1 MIKQAIKL
9 LLGNLNINL
18 LIIALVIYSSVITLL
33 WQHNKN
39 ALYTLKIETKAIAKQ
54 KELENL
60 QEIKAREQVTS
71 DVVTSYAESIN
82 KLKAYYAN
90 NPHVKYRTI
99 SLRDNTSCGGVPSES
114 ESTTRASQATNGN
127 AETTSTRDSREI
139 QVNAETLSK
148 EIVQCLELIKF
159 NVGQDEVK

>member
-1 MIKQAIKL
+1 MEFIKKL
-9 LLGNLNINL
+9 GIIEYILIASIILN
-18 LIIALVIYSSVITLL
+18 VVMYLL
-33 WQHNKN
+33 WQHKEN
-39 ALYTLKIETKAIAKQ
+39 ALNTLKIETKAIAKQ

-60 QEIKAREQVTS
+60 QEIKAREKVTS

-99 SLRDNTSCGGVPSES
+99 SMHDNTSCDRVSTES
-114 ESTTRASQATNGN
+114 ESTKRASQTTNGN
-127 AETTSTRDSREI
+127 AETTATRDSGEVQI
-139 QVNAETLSK
+139 DAETLSK

-159 NVGQDEVK
+159 NVGQDEIR

>member
-1 MIKQAIKL
+1 MIKQAINSL
-9 LLGNLNINL
+9 LSGLNINI
-18 LIIALVIYSSVITLL
+18 LIVALVIYSAVITLL

-99 SLRDNTSCGGVPSES
+99 SLHDNTSCSGVSTTS
-114 ESTTRASQATNGN
+114 QSTTRASQATNGN
-127 AETTSTRDSREI
+127 AETITERDSREVQI
-139 QVNAETLSK
+139 NAEILSK